1 MFPIEYNNHNHYFN
15 NEFNNENYKGKKVDF
30 YSKPGEE
37 FLFKDHYIARSLRQL
52 LEHLKIIDN
61 NIFSQHVNSQRNDF
75 YNWINHSLKLYPL
88 AEAIKDKKSQYE
100 IIKEIELY
108 LEYLEKQNKN
118 ENFDEYYKKH
128 NNLLDADVI
137 VDTGKLERE
146 DYEEEPIHVE
156 EIKMPLKDLEKK
168 EEQKEKT
175 QMQTKN
181 VEDKTEDQTE
191 EKNVEDDLTRIEGI
205 GPKTEEILKKY
216 GIKTY
221 KDLAS
226 MIVEELKSIL
236 QQNNII
242 QNPETWPAQAKLAS
256 EGKWIQLKKWQDE
269 LKGGIETEKTK
280 ENKSE
285 VEKRTET
292 TEKKEEV
299 KTPIISE
306 EEKQKYST
314 SNAKIT
320 EEEVKEYARI
330 LDETRTYINK
340 VFIGQKD
347 VVERVLLALLCDA
360 HALLEGVPGL
370 AKSLLVETLGH
381 VIGGTTF
388 RRIQFLPD
396 MLPADILGTEIYN
409 PKDASF
415 HIVKGPIFA
424 NFILADEINRAPP
437 KTHAALME
445 AMQERKINL
454 ADEEFILD
462 KPFLVLATQ
471 NPLENK
477 GTYALPE
484 AVLDRFMFKID
495 LDYPER
501 KYEKII
507 ITENATTKKDVF
519 SLLKVTMTKEQLLE
533 MQKKVREVYIS
544 ERIRD
549 YILDIVEA
557 TRGVNKK
564 IQGAK
569 FIKYGGG
576 PRATIYLG
584 IGAKARALMQG
595 RTFVLPED
603 VMYVA
608 PDILR
613 HRIALNFIG
622 KAHEIKTDKIVEE
635 ILSKV
640 NPI

>member
-1 MFPIEYNNHNHYFN
+1 MFPITI
-15 NEFNNENYKGKKVDF
+15 DF

-37 FLFKDHYIARSLRQL
+37 FLFKDGYTAKSLKQL
-52 LEHLKIIDN
+52 LEHIKILEYNTFI
-61 NIFSQHVNSQRNDF
+61 SHVNIERNDF
-75 YNWINHSLKLYPL
+75 YNWINHSLKLYSL
-88 AEAIKDKKSQYE
+88 ANSIKEKKSQYE

-108 LEYLEKQNKN
+108 LDYANKGKRIEEDFN
-118 ENFDEYYKKH
+118 EYYKKH
-128 NNLLDADVI
+128 NNLLDADLI
-137 VDTGKLERE
+137 VDTGKYEKE
-146 DYEEEPIHVE
+146 NYEETPIHVE
-156 EIKMPLKDLEKK
+156 EIKMPIEEEVKKTEEKTIREESKK
-168 EEQKEKT
+168 EEKTKEEKQKESK
-175 QMQTKN
+175 KI
-181 VEDKTEDQTE
+181 EE
-191 EKNVEDDLTRIEGI
+191 EKKEDDLTRIEGI
-205 GPKTEEILKKY
+205 GEKTEKILKKY

-221 KDLAS
+221 NDLS
-226 MIVEELKSIL
+226 NMKVEELKAIL
-236 QQNNII
+236 QENNII
-242 QNPETWPAQAKLAS
+242 QNPNTWPEQAKLAK
-256 EGKWIQLKKWQDE
+256 EEKRIQLKEWQE
-269 LKGGIETEKTK
+269 KLRGGIEHKTEETKEKTI
-280 ENKSE
+280 E
-285 VEKRTET
+285 EKTQDTMNNIT
-292 TEKKEEV
+292 TEKKLEI
-299 KTPIISE
+299 TE
-306 EEKQKYST
+306 EEKQKYS
-314 SNAKIT
+314 SKEAKIT

-330 LDETRTYINK
+330 LDETRKTINK
-340 VFIGQKD
+340 VFIGQPE

-507 ITENATTKKDVF
+507 ITENATTKKNVF
-519 SLLKVTMTKEQLLE
+519 SLLKVTLTKEQLLE

-595 RTFVLPED
+595 RTYVLPED

-622 KAHEIKTDKIVEE
+622 KAHEIKTDRIVEE
-635 ILSKV
+635 ILTKV